1 MEKNNIKV
9 YEIRIKVYILRDIP
23 LQEILATE
31 AEFIDSALA
40 QDQRWLEY
48 HEVNQ
53 YKNYCFAGLY
63 TIEKEGVYKKGNIY
77 TITLR
82 TVNVDLAR
90 YLSNILKNH
99 YTDVI
104 KGLTVENRILP
115 KKIISEIYSLTPV
128 IQKFD
133 GYWKKQISIGGF
145 ERRLFENAVK
155 KYNQYMGERIEENF
169 QLYTNII
176 FLNRKPIA
184 NEYKGIRI
192 LGDKISLKIADDVQ
206 AQEMAYF
213 LLGTGLCEMNS
224 RGYGYCNYRWV

>member
-53 YKNYCFAGLY
+53 YKNYCFAGSY
-63 TIEKEGVYKKGNIY
+63 PIEKEGVYKKGNIY

-90 YLSNILKNH
+90 YLSNILRNH

-155 KYNQYMGERIEENF
+155 KYDQYMGERIEENF

-184 NEYKGIRI
+184 NEYKGIRL